1 MKIKKTNINKCY
13 LIIPQ
18 KNNDLRGSF
27 HRSFCEK
34 ILKKNKIKFHIKQT
48 NISINK
54 KKNTLRGFHFQKYP
68 FSESKILNCING
80 SIYNVTIDL
89 RKKSKT
95 YLKKFS
101 CKLNG
106 KKNVSILIPAGCAN
120 AFLTLENNTII
131 HYYMDSF
138 FEDNIKTSYSGFRY
152 DDEIA
157 NVKWPKK
164 PRIISQKDKN
174 YLKLNL
180 KYI

>member
-13 LIIPQ
+13 LIIPK
-18 KNNDLRGSF
+18 KNFDLRGSF

-34 ILKKNKIKFHIKQT
+34 ILKKNKINFRIRQT

-54 KKNTLRGFHFQKYP
+54 KKNTLRGFHFQKEPYT
-68 FSESKILNCING
+68 ENKILNCING

-89 RKKSKT
+89 RKNSKT
-95 YLKKFS
+95 FLKKFS
-101 CKLNG
+101 CKING
-106 KKNVSILIPAGCAN
+106 KNNHSILIPAGCAN

-131 HYYMDSF
+131 HYYMDCF
-138 FEDNIKTSYSGFRY
+138 FENNLKSSYLGFRY

-157 NVKWPKK
+157 NVKWPNK
-164 PRIISQKDKN
+164 PSKISYKDKN

-180 KYI
+180 KNI